1 MNRWKPTVLAICLV
15 AIGVACSEGASSFKL
30 WDVKD
35 KRMVTLAGVLPR
47 LSAAEVVTVGEIHD
61 EMSHHRAQLSIIEAL
76 HQSGQRFAVGLEMVQ
91 HRSQDALDRWVSG
104 EMSEAEFQ
112 KVFAANWGLNWHLYR
127 DIFQYCRQ
135 QKISM
140 LGLNVPREITSKVA
154 REGFGA
160 LSPSEV
166 GQLPPIT
173 CKVGKEYGDIMRR
186 AHGHAGMS
194 ELSFTRLCEAQ
205 LVWDTA
211 MAVHTE
217 AYLKANPGSH
227 LVLLAGAVHA
237 WREGVPAQLKAL
249 NAHRSLVVILPES
262 NDRFRRG
269 EVTLGD
275 ADYLLPE
282 R

>member
-1 MNRWKPTVLAICLV
+1 
-15 AIGVACSEGASSFKL
+15 
-30 WDVKD
+30 
-35 KRMVTLAGVLPR
+35 
-47 LSAAEVVTVGEIHD
+47 
-61 EMSHHRAQLSIIEAL
+61 
-76 HQSGQRFAVGLEMVQ
+76 
-91 HRSQDALDRWVSG
+91 
-104 EMSEAEFQ
+104 
-112 KVFAANWGLNWHLYR
+112 
-127 DIFQYCRQ
+127 
-135 QKISM
+135 
-140 LGLNVPREITSKVA
+140 
-154 REGFGA
+154 
-160 LSPSEV
+160 
-166 GQLPPIT
+166 
-173 CKVGKEYGDIMRR
+173 
-186 AHGHAGMS
+186 MS